1 MKKECDIVQD
11 LLFGYKD
18 NILKQ
23 GSRELVSEHLKKCEN
38 CKDIWE
44 QLNKEN
50 SVDNKE
56 KIEIDYL
63 KNVKKKINKKN
74 KIIIFSA
81 ILLLLIICLNIG
93 SFVRYIKDAENMDIY
108 FNDEISKEQLDEITQ
123 EILNVDKD
131 AKIIYKTKQ
140 DALDEMKEKF
150 KENSNL
156 LNGYNESNNPLKPY
170 IIVDS
175 NIKDVRE
182 IEKKLKSK
190 SENIIKIKTIIEI
203 NPYEY
208 MIGELMSNL

>member
-1 MKKECDIVQD
+1 
-11 LLFGYKD
+11 
-18 NILKQ
+18 
-23 GSRELVSEHLKKCEN
+23 
-38 CKDIWE
+38 
-44 QLNKEN
+44 
-50 SVDNKE
+50 
-56 KIEIDYL
+56 
-63 KNVKKKINKKN
+63 
-74 KIIIFSA
+74 
-81 ILLLLIICLNIG
+81 
-93 SFVRYIKDAENMDIY
+93 
-108 FNDEISKEQLDEITQ
+108 
-123 EILNVDKD
+123 
-131 AKIIYKTKQ
+131 
-140 DALDEMKEKF
+140 MKEKF